1 MRCSYGVLG
10 MILLH
15 DLKGVAQ
22 FDCTKNMSVHVS
34 ISTSYD
40 FDTLMP
46 VVRSSG
52 EDKTFLLSHCKNK
65 SSVFKAN
72 NQH

>member
-1 MRCSYGVLG
+1 

-22 FDCTKNMSVHVS
+22 FDCTKNMSVHVPTC
-34 ISTSYD
+34 TSYD

-52 EDKTFLLSHCKNK
+52 EDKTFLHPITKISYHFLG
-65 SSVFKAN
+65 
-72 NQH
+72 Q